1 MKYVVTGGLGFIG
14 SNICRTLLEKGHQVT
29 IVDNSDSQNNQRI
42 LDFKNEVDLYEIDI
56 RQKEQLEKICTNVQG
71 IFHNASLIDVQ

>member
-29 IVDNSDSQNNQRI
+29 IVDNREN
-42 LDFKNEVDLYEIDI
+42 L
-56 RQKEQLEKICTNVQG
+56 QKIKDQ
-71 IFHNASLIDVQ
+71 F